1 MMKKECFKYI
11 TLASFHHN
19 EINNNH
25 GRINCLQHFAYQY
38 HWKKNIFPKKSKN
51 WDKFEKI

>member
-25 GRINCLQHFAYQY
+25 GRINCLKHFAYQY

-51 WDKFEKI
+51 WDKFEKL